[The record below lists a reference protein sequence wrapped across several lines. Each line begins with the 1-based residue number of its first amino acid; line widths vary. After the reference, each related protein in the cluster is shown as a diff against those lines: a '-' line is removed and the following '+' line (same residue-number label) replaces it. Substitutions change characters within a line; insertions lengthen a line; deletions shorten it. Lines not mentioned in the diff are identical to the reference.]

1 MKILLITDQHFGV
14 RNDNQAYIEM
24 YKKFYS
30 NLVIPFIDKTGID
43 TVICLGDTFDKRKS
57 INFMS
62 LEEAKTMWFDR
73 LQELGVK
80 MYMLVGNH
88 DIYYKNTLRINAPT
102 ELLGE
107 YEYIDIIDTPCTRT
121 IGDLDILFLPWICD
135 STRDRSFREIQNTTA
150 RVCMGHLELA
160 GFEAHPG
167 SVMVGGMDETIFSK
181 FDKVFSGHFHMKS
194 SRGNINYLGNP
205 YQLYWNDY
213 GCKRGFHVFDTETLK
228 TTFYR
233 NPYDMFRKIYYN
245 ADGIRYDNDQPLEGT
260 YVKLIVEDKQNHAN
274 FSEFVRTLQ
283 EQSPADLN
291 IIENFCVDL
300 ENGVE
305 VLETED
311 TLTMLETYIEE
322 AKDSIKGDTESIKKL
337 IKSLYVE
344 ACEI

>member
-1 MKILLITDQHFGV
+1 MKVLLITDQHFGV

-24 YKKFYS
+24 YKKFYG
-30 NLVIPFIDKTGID
+30 NLVIPFIDKMGID
-43 TVICLGDTFDKRKS
+43 TIICLGDTFDKRKS

-62 LEEAKTMWFDR
+62 LDEAKNMWFDR
-73 LQELGVK
+73 LEELGVK

-88 DIYYKNTLRINAPT
+88 DIYYKNTLRINAPA
-102 ELLGE
+102 ELLGS
-107 YEYIDIIDTPCTRT
+107 YQNIDVIDTPCTRR

-135 STRDRSFREIQNTTA
+135 SNRDGAFREIQTSSA
-150 RVCMGHLELA
+150 SVCMGHLELD

-167 SVMVGGMDETIFSK
+167 AVMTGGMSASIFDK
-181 FDKVFSGHFHMKS
+181 FAKVFSGHFHMKS
-194 SRGNINYLGNP
+194 SNGNINYLGNP

-245 ADGIRYDNDQPLEGT
+245 DEQVRFDSSEPLEGT
-260 YVKLIVEDKQNHAN
+260 YVKLIVEDKQNHAK
-274 FSEFVRTLQ
+274 FSEFVREIQ
-283 EQSPADLN
+283 DQGPADLN
-291 IIENFCVDL
+291 IIENLSVDL

-311 TLTMLETYIEE
+311 TLTMLETYIDE
-322 AKDSIKGDTESIKKL
+322 AKDSIKVDIDSLKKT